1 MCSIIYIY
9 ICIHKCITIILINFV
24 ISTISFIL
32 NVENKT
38 DSNNIELDNN
48 NNNNNNNNSKNN
60 FKNKV
65 IAITIIM
72 ITIIQ
77 INKGK

>member
-1 MCSIIYIY
+1 MY
-9 ICIHKCITIILINFV
+9 KCITIILINFV

-38 DSNNIELDNN
+38 DSNNIELGNN
-48 NNNNNNNNSKNN
+48 NNNNNNRKNN

-65 IAITIIM
+65 IVIIIT
-72 ITIIQ
+72 TIL
-77 INKGK
+77 

>member
-48 NNNNNNNNSKNN
+48 NNNNNNSKNN

>member
-1 MCSIIYIY
+1 MY
-9 ICIHKCITIILINFV
+9 KCITIILINFV

-38 DSNNIELDNN
+38 DSNNIELGNN
-48 NNNNNNNNSKNN
+48 NNNNNNNRKNN

-65 IAITIIM
+65 IVIIIT
-72 ITIIQ
+72 TIL
-77 INKGK
+77 